1 MNPVRIHH
9 ISAFMLTPQ
18 YLKNHLQ
25 MKMNY
30 FASMWLLHTR
40 THTKKKTLL
49 QNSAFSK
56 LCVDVVELLNQVPTS
71 ATTVQSGYNTDIIF
85 MQNS

>member
-40 THTKKKTLL
+40 KHARAKKKKKKK
-49 QNSAFSK
+49 NHNNNNFRKIPHSASYV
-56 LCVDVVELLNQVPTS
+56 L
-71 ATTVQSGYNTDIIF
+71 
-85 MQNS
+85 M